1 MQIELWFNPKNFLGE
16 GPIWH
21 TQHNKLYWVDIT
33 RGQIHTYDPATKQIE
48 KIYEDRTVGGYT
60 VQPDGSLIL
69 FRDKGNIVQFKDGKV
84 VKTLLEQVDGEV
96 DGRFNDVIAAPCGRV
111 FCGTMPTEKHRG
123 SLYRLDLDGSLH
135 QVVADTGISNGLGF
149 TPDNKQMYHTD
160 STARQI
166 YRYDYD
172 QATGAIS
179 NKTVF
184 AEIDKDLGVPDGM
197 TVDTQGHVWS
207 AIWGGYCVIEFDVD
221 GKEVNR
227 YKTTCARPS
236 CVSFI
241 GPDYKR
247 MVITSYGANGEP
259 EFGVN
264 GGGMFTMMCDA
275 PGSAPGRA
283 EFNSRITV

>member
-1 MQIELWFNPKNFLGE
+1 MSIELWFNQHNFLGE

-21 TQHNKLYWVDIT
+21 TQHKKLYWTDIS
-33 RGQIHTYDPATKQIE
+33 RGQLHTYDPATEQHE

-60 VQPDGSLIL
+60 IQPDGSLIL
-69 FRDKGNIVQFKDGKV
+69 FRDKGNIVQWADGKV
-84 VKTLLEQVDGEV
+84 IKTIIDEVAGEV

-111 FCGTMPTEKHRG
+111 FCGTMPTDKHRG

-135 QVVADTGISNGLGF
+135 QVVTDLGISNGLGF

-172 QATGAIS
+172 QATGEIS
-179 NKTVF
+179 NKQVF

-197 TVDTQGHVWS
+197 TVDSQGHVFS

-227 YKTTCARPS
+227 FKTSCARPS
-236 CVSFI
+236 CTAWAGDDF
-241 GPDYKR
+241 KR
-247 MVITSYGANGEP
+247 MVITSFGGETGDA
-259 EFGVN
+259 EFGEN
-264 GGGMFTMMCDA
+264 AGGMFTMICDV
-275 PGSAPGRA
+275 PGKA
-283 EFNSRITV
+283 ECNSRILL